1 MPSLAALLI
10 MTPIFGFSLTP
21 PTVEPW
27 MLDAGSVASETRA
40 LEDVADSLQ
49 PIAVAASA
57 TADEEADRRF
67 AEDVRMR
74 RELGTV
80 HRALGIATWV
90 SMTATALL
98 GFIQY
103 YNLYGIGAGQNDNP
117 CVQGNAIFGQD
128 QCSGNPWPHRISA
141 ITTSALY
148 TATFA
153 LSFAMPDP
161 NHASEGNGAYAEH
174 LRIHEALRWVHLAG
188 MLIQAGMGIALSS
201 GAFGDRANDYSTL
214 QTVAAIH
221 QVVGWA
227 TWGTLTAAGAIM
239 LF

>member
-1 MPSLAALLI
+1 MPSLAALLFI
-10 MTPIFGFSLTP
+10 TPIFGFSLTP
-21 PTVEPW
+21 PPIEPW
-27 MLDAGSVASETRA
+27 MLDAGAVASETRS
-40 LEDVADSLQ
+40 LEDVAISIQ
-49 PIAVAASA
+49 PITVAASV

-90 SMTATALL
+90 SMTATAIL
-98 GFIQY
+98 GFVQY
-103 YNLYGIGAGQNDNP
+103 YNLYGLGAGQNDNP
-117 CVQGNAIFGQD
+117 CVQGTAIFGQD
-128 QCSGNPWPHRISA
+128 QCSGAPWPHRITA

-153 LSFAMPDP
+153 LSFALPDP

-188 MLIQAGMGIALSS
+188 MLLQAGMGIALSS
-201 GAFGDRANDYSTL
+201 GAFGDRANDYGTL
-214 QTVAAIH
+214 QTVAVVH
-221 QVVGWA
+221 QVIGWT
-227 TWGTLTAAGAIM
+227 TWGVLTAAGAIM
-239 LF
+239 IF